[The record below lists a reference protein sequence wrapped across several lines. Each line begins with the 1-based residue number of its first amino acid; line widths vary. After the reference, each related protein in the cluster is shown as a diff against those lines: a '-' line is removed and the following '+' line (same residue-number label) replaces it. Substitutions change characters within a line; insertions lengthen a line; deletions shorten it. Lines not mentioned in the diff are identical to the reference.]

1 MADSAQLLA
10 SIVRRARN
18 KAVLQP
24 RDFARAGLHPE
35 QIRRLVRSGKIDR
48 AGRGRYL
55 LPGATMPAEI
65 GLALVA
71 TAAPAA
77 TVCLLTALLFHD
89 IGTQA
94 QHRVWIA
101 VDRRAAKPRID
112 YPPVRVVRFSGR
124 ALTFGV
130 ETRDIAGTPVRIFSA
145 AKTVADCFKY
155 RNKIGLEV
163 ALEALKDG
171 LRLKRFNRDEIWV
184 AAGVCRVSRVI
195 RPYLEALQ

>member
-77 TVCLLTALLFHD
+77 TVCLLTALLFHN

-94 QHRVWIA
+94 PHRVWIA

-112 YPPVRVVRFSGR
+112 YPAVRVVRFSGR

-155 RNKIGLEV
+155 RNKIGLEI

>member
-89 IGTQA
+89 IGTQVP
-94 QHRVWIA
+94 HRVWIA

-112 YPPVRVVRFSGR
+112 YPAVRVVRFSGR

-155 RNKIGLEV
+155 RNKIGLEI

-171 LRLKRFNRDEIWV
+171 LRLKRFSRDEIWV

>member
-94 QHRVWIA
+94 PHRVWIA